1 MLDTQYRMHPSIS
14 SFPNQAFY
22 AGALRDGTASPS
34 GDALERFDPPQTAF
48 LVTDERDLRRN
59 VTFVDHDYPESP
71 QSQSIANYGDAE
83 RVCDVVA
90 DLLDQNPVSGRDLS
104 RFTSEV
110 SYGADTSQSLRGGDI
125 GVITPYAAQI
135 RLLDHYLHQ
144 EPTRQTAFLDLLGDE
159 RAREL
164 EDIEIRTV
172 DGFEG
177 REKEVIIFS
186 TVRSN
191 ERGYVGFLADWR
203 RLNVGLTRA
212 KRVSGTWDRDGGT
225 QPIVSSHCAAVFGRA
240 VQVIQKLIRVIS

>member
-159 RAREL
+159 RARE
-164 EDIEIRTV
+164 
-172 DGFEG
+172 
-177 REKEVIIFS
+177 VIIFS